1 MGKLFASIRKGKI
14 AESRRPLEGV
24 KCVCAIMFQQVPVAF
39 TMMADLGA
47 EIIKIERPGSGET
60 GRGSERFLGMPIS
73 PYFETNNRGFKCL
86 TLDIQKKKG
95 LEILYKLVK
104 DADIFAENFRPGV
117 AERHHFAYEDLEKIN
132 PGIVYLSSSAYGPDG
147 PNALL
152 PGTDGVA
159 QAAGGIASIYGEKG
173 SRMMTG
179 QHSVADETG
188 ALVNSLL
195 SWLVCT
201 IRK

>member
-1 MGKLFASIRKGKI
+1 MCLCYYVSTGTGSLQYDG
-14 AESRRPLEGV
+14 
-24 KCVCAIMFQQVPVAF
+24 
-39 TMMADLGA
+39 
-47 EIIKIERPGSGET
+47 RPGSGGNQDRTLRAPASVAESCMLFP
-60 GRGSERFLGMPIS
+60 GLPLS

-132 PGIVYLSSSAYGPDG
+132 PGIIYLSSSAYGPDG
-147 PNALL
+147 PNAML

-159 QAAGGIASIYGEKG
+159 QAAGGIASLFGEKG
-173 SRMMTG
+173 SRMMTRT
-179 QHSVADETG
+179 AF
-188 ALVNSLL
+188 
-195 SWLVCT
+195 
-201 IRK
+201 RRR